1 MSNVDIHG
9 QARSQTQA
17 HELSGPLTSCE
28 DAQNRRRHPDRS
40 RTEKIVSV
48 SQTVLSTAKP
58 LSTCN
63 YTSNN
68 GRWMRGLE
76 ILPAAHA
83 RTHTH
88 KHTAL
93 SEVHRSVVGAEHRQ
107 TTHEHMSNVDINGQ
121 ARSQTQAHELSGSLT
136 PCEDAQGKRR
146 HPDRSRTKKSSVF
159 LKRR

>member
-1 MSNVDIHG
+1 MARSIRALEILPPAHACTHTALSEIHSSIVSAEHRQATHEHMSNVDING

-17 HELSGPLTSCE
+17 HELSGSLTPCE
-28 DAQNRRRHPDRS
+28 DAQNQRRHPDRS
-40 RTEKIVSV
+40 RTKKIVSV

-76 ILPAAHA
+76 ILPPAHM
-83 RTHTH
+83 RTNTH

-93 SEVHRSVVGAEHRQ
+93 SEVHRSVVGAEPL
-107 TTHEHMSNVDINGQ
+107 MS
-121 ARSQTQAHELSGSLT
+121 T
-136 PCEDAQGKRR
+136 
-146 HPDRSRTKKSSVF
+146 
-159 LKRR
+159 